1 MATRSRKPEGLAP
14 ALRSVVRAVETAL
27 GQVIARADGQ
37 KVFDAVEA
45 VRLDM
50 VAVREGKTRRLA
62 SARRRQSLWLSRP
75 CRHLVVTR
83 FLMRSWAV
91 HPVRVRCYWRSTMAW

>member
-62 SARRRQSLWLSRP
+62 SARRRLAQLTLAERT
-75 CRHLVVTR
+75 LVARAYT
-83 FLMRSWAV
+83 A
-91 HPVRVRCYWRSTMAW
+91 

>member
-1 MATRSRKPEGLAP
+1 MATRSQKPEGLAP
-14 ALRSVVRAVETAL
+14 ALRGVVRGVEGAL

-62 SARRRQSLWLSRP
+62 SARRRLSHLSLAKRT
-75 CRHLVVTR
+75 LVERRLRNIITR
-83 FLMRSWAV
+83 NRKRS
-91 HPVRVRCYWRSTMAW
+91 